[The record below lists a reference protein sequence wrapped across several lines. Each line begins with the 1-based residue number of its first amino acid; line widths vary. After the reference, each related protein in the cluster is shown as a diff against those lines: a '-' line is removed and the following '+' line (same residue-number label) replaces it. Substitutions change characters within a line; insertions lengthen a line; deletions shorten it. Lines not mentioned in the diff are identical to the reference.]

1 MIPSHHRSF
10 LLRELQSLATQ
21 VTGEEVSVLEGDA
34 GSCWSWNWRERVI
47 TVAPEYLGEKAA
59 DVCRAVLMHECAHCA
74 ITRIQHLMAPER
86 HHLYKDLL
94 NVLEDFRIE
103 SWLASV
109 FPGCGPWLATT
120 NDLIFRE
127 SAGAPW
133 SRSLQIQFLRGLMEW
148 GHCGRFPEE
157 GPATAV
163 KDALRET
170 RAAVLAQTACH
181 PAAASGRRVAI
192 ETLKAQQ
199 RMLGMFERDIRPVWE
214 RLVALD
220 ECAGLSRHTGS
231 AGSGEGAGPRNNAI
245 RSRRRAGG
253 AVGSPRSAGGVL
265 TRTYLERAR
274 ALSSLVDPL
283 AEEIMRLFET
293 TKRHKTVKGRSQ
305 GDRIDLRA
313 AMQAE
318 ADPRL
323 GDRVWERKLLNSR
336 FDPLVVLALD
346 CSSSM
351 NGSKF
356 DAAYDATVLLSEVC
370 LRSGLPMALWTFES
384 RARQIIAPHGQ
395 GDSDVRRSRIDGLR
409 RACGGSTAMDKAL
422 AGIQA
427 SAELGQFSNP
437 IVLVVGD
444 GEPDNMAASKSCIQ
458 RFQAAKIP
466 LCGIGIGRD
475 TEGMVSL
482 FPEAVAVPD
491 VSAMAK
497 SLAAVLRKTL
507 LDAAP

>member
-21 VTGEEVSVLEGDA
+21 VTGEEVSVLEGEA
-34 GSCWSWNWRERVI
+34 GSCWSWNWRDRAI
-47 TVAPEYLGEKAA
+47 SVAPEYLGEKAA

-74 ITRIQHLMAPER
+74 ITRIHHLVAPER

-109 FPGCGPWLATT
+109 FPGCGPWLDKT
-120 NDLIFRE
+120 NDLLFRE
-127 SAGAPW
+127 SAGAAW
-133 SRSLQIQFLRGLMEW
+133 SRCLQVQFLRGLMEW
-148 GHCGRFPEE
+148 VHCGCFPED
-157 GPATAV
+157 GPAAGV

-192 ETLKAQQ
+192 ETLNAQQ
-199 RMLGMFERDIRPVWE
+199 RMLGIFERDIRPVWE

-220 ECAGLSRHTGS
+220 ECAGFPRVTSTIESGRGSVSRDK
-231 AGSGEGAGPRNNAI
+231 AI
-245 RSRRRAGG
+245 QSRRGANGG
-253 AVGSPRSAGGVL
+253 SKHLRVDGNELQG
-265 TRTYLERAR
+265 TYLERAR

-283 AEEIMRLFET
+283 AEEIIRLFET
-293 TKRHKTVKGRSQ
+293 TKRHKTVKGRRQ
-305 GDRIDLRA
+305 GDRIDLRT

-323 GDRVWERKLLNSR
+323 CDRVWERRLHNSR

-356 DAAYDATVLLSEVC
+356 NAAYDATVLLSEVC
-370 LRSGLPMALWTFES
+370 LRSGLPMALWTFAS
-384 RARQIIAPHGQ
+384 NARQIIAPHGQ
-395 GDSDVRRSRIDGLR
+395 GDSSVRRARIDSLR
-409 RACGGSTAMDKAL
+409 RACGGSTAMEKAL
-422 AGIQA
+422 EGIHA

-444 GEPDNMAASKSCIQ
+444 GEPDNTAASKSCIK
-458 RFQAAKIP
+458 RFQAARIP

-475 TEGMVSL
+475 TEGMASL

-507 LDAAP
+507 LDTAP